1 MVGYSADSPEGYLA
15 QLDEDWRKEKLLA
28 LRELTFRLCPDD
40 WVECTHF
47 KMLGYGPQGDP
58 IMHLNAQKGY
68 VALYVGDVERID
80 PGRELLG
87 GVNCGKGCVRFKKK
101 DEIGENV
108 EAFLEKYMEFKRAGV
123 SLG

>member
-1 MVGYSADSPEGYLA
+1 M
-15 QLDEDWRKEKLLA
+15 
-28 LRELTFRLCPDD
+28 
-40 WVECTHF
+40 
-47 KMLGYGPQGDP
+47 
-58 IMHLNAQKGY
+58 
-68 VALYVGDVERID
+68 ERID